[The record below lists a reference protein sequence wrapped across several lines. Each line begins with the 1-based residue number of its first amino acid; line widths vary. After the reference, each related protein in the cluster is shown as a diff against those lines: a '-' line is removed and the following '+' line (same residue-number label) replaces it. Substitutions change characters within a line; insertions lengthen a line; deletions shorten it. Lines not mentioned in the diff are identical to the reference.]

1 LFAVD
6 CCCLLWIAVVCR
18 GLLLS
23 AVDCCCLLWIVVV
36 CYGLLLSAVDCC
48 CLLRIAVVCR
58 GLLLSA
64 MNCCCL
70 PWIAVVCYGLL
81 LSAVDCCCLLR
92 APASL
97 SDWTEVGK
105 VLWIL
110 LDCPRKDDISI
121 IKTIFSHLKAVLR
134 NRDVYPGSRIFI
146 FSIPDPGSRVK
157 KDFGIPDLDLH
168 QRI

>member
-1 LFAVD
+1 MD

-23 AVDCCCLLWIVVV
+23 AVGIAVV
-36 CYGLLLSAVDCC
+36 CRGLLLSAVDCC
-48 CLLRIAVVCR
+48 CLLW

-64 MNCCCL
+64 VDCCCL
-70 PWIAVVCYGLL
+70 LWIAVVCYRLL
-81 LSAVDCCCLLR
+81 LSAIDCCCLLR

-105 VLWIL
+105 VLRIL

-121 IKTIFSHLKAVLR
+121 IKTIFSHVKVVSR
-134 NRDVYPGSRIFI
+134 IQDVYAGKRIRI
-146 FSIPDPGSRVK
+146 FSIPDSGSRVK
-157 KDFGIPDLDLH
+157 KISGFWYPDLDPH